1 MNTQTIFGLCSFV
14 AFALGLLLFVI
25 YKAKTVKFTYIDGPT
40 LAGYIGKG
48 LIALAILFNALGN
61 YYGGLEKEKE
71 ES

>member
-1 MNTQTIFGLCSFV
+1 MNTQTIFGLCSFG

-25 YKAKTVKFTYIDGPT
+25 YKAKTVEFTNIDGAALT
-40 LAGYIGKG
+40 GYIGKG
-48 LIALAILFNALGN
+48 LIAIAILFNALGN